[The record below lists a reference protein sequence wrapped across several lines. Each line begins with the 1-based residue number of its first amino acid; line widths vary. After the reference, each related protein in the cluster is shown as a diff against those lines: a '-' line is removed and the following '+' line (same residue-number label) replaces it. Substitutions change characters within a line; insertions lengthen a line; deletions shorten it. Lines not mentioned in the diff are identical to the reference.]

1 MSKSH
6 SKCLIEKSVS
16 AAVSA
21 IEVYN
26 KPDFKYREETFA
38 VLMMNAWELILK
50 ARIVQQNGNK
60 ISSIY
65 VYEYKQNKKGQKSKK
80 PTVRYN
86 RSKNAMTIGTLKA
99 VEILI
104 NLGNKEIDGACKE
117 NILVLQEIRD
127 NAVHFK
133 NNDSFL
139 SNKVQE
145 VGTASLRNYLN
156 LIRIWFDYDLSK
168 YNFFLMPL
176 SFFHEFDMA
185 KSLSVEKQSDQIKNL
200 LNFIKQQEDLHPSNE
215 ESEFNISLKLETQF
229 VKANSADAMKF
240 QYSTDPNALPV
251 SITEEDAFKKYS
263 LDYKSL
269 TSALRKRYSDFKMD
283 KGYHELRKQFEEN
296 EKFARTRLLNPQ
308 NPKSSKQ
315 VFYCPEIVK
324 EFDKHYTKRIAS

>member
-38 VLMMNAWELILK
+38 VLMMNAWELLLK
-50 ARIVQQNGNK
+50 ARIVQQNSNK
-60 ISSIY
+60 VSSIY
-65 VYEYKQNKKGQKSKK
+65 VYEYKQNKRGQKSKK

-99 VEILI
+99 IENLI
-104 NLGNKEIDGACKE
+104 DSGNKEIDGACKE

-139 SNKVQE
+139 SSKVQE

-200 LNFIKQQEDLHPSNE
+200 LNFIKQQEEMHPSNE
-215 ESEFNISLKLETQF
+215 DSEFNISLKLETQF
-229 VKANSADAMKF
+229 VKANSVDAMRF
-240 QYSTDPNALPV
+240 QYSNDPDALRIN
-251 SITEEDAFKKYS
+251 ITEEDAMKKYPLS
-263 LDYKSL
+263 YKEL
-269 TSALRKRYSDFKMD
+269 TAILRKKYIDFKSD
-283 KGYHELRKQFEEN
+283 QNYHSLRKQLEEN
-296 EKFARTRLLNPQ
+296 EKFARIRVLNPQ
-308 NPKSSKQ
+308 NPKSAKQ
-315 VFYCPEIVK
+315 TFYCPEIVK
-324 EFDKHYTKRIAS
+324 EFDKQYTKRVTS

>member
-38 VLMMNAWELILK
+38 VLMMNAWELVLK
-50 ARIVQQNGNK
+50 ARIVQQNANK
-60 ISSIY
+60 VSSIY
-65 VYEYKQNKKGQKSKK
+65 VYEYKQNKRGQKSKK
-80 PTVRYN
+80 PTVKYN

-99 VEILI
+99 IDILI
-104 NLGNKEIDGACKE
+104 DSGNKEIDGACKE

-133 NNDSFL
+133 NNDHLL

-145 VGTASLRNYLN
+145 VGTATLRNYLR
-156 LIRIWFDYDLSK
+156 LIRVWFNYDLSK

-176 SFFHEFDMA
+176 SFFHEFDVA
-185 KSLSVEKQSDQIKNL
+185 KSLSVEKQSDQINNL
-200 LNFIKQQEDLHPSNE
+200 LSYIKQQETKHPSNE
-215 ESEFNISLKLETQF
+215 NSDFNISLKVETQF
-229 VKANSADAMKF
+229 VKANTADAINF
-240 QYSTDPNALPV
+240 QYSNDPNALPV
-251 SITEEDAFKKYS
+251 NITEEDAFKKYS
-263 LDYKSL
+263 LDYKGL
-269 TSALRKRYSDFKMD
+269 TSALRKRYSNFKMD
-283 KGYHELRKQFEEN
+283 KSYHELRKQFEEN
-296 EKFARTRLLNPQ
+296 DKFARTRLLNPK

-324 EFDKHYTKRIAS
+324 EFDKYYTK